1 MDENVEIELKN
12 RFGDDFD
19 IIVRMLD
26 ALSSSESSR
35 KKKESIRTILEEA
48 ADAKGV
54 QTSEN

>member
-1 MDENVEIELKN
+1 MDKNVEIELKN

-26 ALSSSESSR
+26 TLSLSDSSR

-54 QTSEN
+54 QTSED